1 MKLFS
6 RITFLCNIS
15 FLLFI
20 ILRYVEF
27 ATKGEKGNDNL
38 VQLPFITGTLV
49 ILGQLAV
56 FINFIFCLVVL
67 AMKIMKRVQ
76 LVPRWLVMVNVVFFL
91 VQVFFF
97 FIY

>member
-6 RITFLCNIS
+6 RVTFLCNCS

-20 ILRYVEF
+20 ILRFVESSS
-27 ATKGEKGNDNL
+27 KGEKGNDNL
-38 VQLPFITGTLV
+38 VQLPFVTGTLV
-49 ILGQLAV
+49 ILGQLSIV
-56 FINFIFCLVVL
+56 ISFIFCLVVGIMFL
-67 AMKIMKRVQ
+67 MKRVPQ
-76 LVPRWLVMVNVVFFL
+76 VPRWLLIVNLLFFL

>member
-20 ILRYVEF
+20 ILRYVETS
-27 ATKGEKGNDNL
+27 AKDEKGNDNL
-38 VQLPFITGTLV
+38 VQLPFVTGTLV

-67 AMKIMKRVQ
+67 AMLILKRVQ
-76 LVPRWLVMVNVVFFL
+76 PVPRWLVMVNVLFFL

>member
-20 ILRYVEF
+20 ILRYVES
-27 ATKGEKGNDNL
+27 AGTAEKGNDKL
-38 VQLPFITGTLV
+38 VQLPFITATLV
-49 ILGQLAV
+49 ILGQLSV
-56 FINFIFCLVVL
+56 FINFIFCLVIL
-67 AMKIMKRVQ
+67 AMLILKRAHP
-76 LVPRWLVMVNVVFFL
+76 VPRWLVLVNLLFFL

>member
-6 RITFLCNIS
+6 RITFLCNLS

-20 ILRYVEF
+20 IFRYIEF
-27 ATKGEKGNDNL
+27 STKTEKGNDNL
-38 VQLPFITGTLV
+38 VQLPFVTGTLV

-56 FINFIFCLVVL
+56 FINFIFCLVIL
-67 AMKIMKRVQ
+67 AFLLLKKVSP
-76 LVPRWLVMVNVVFFL
+76 VPKWLVVVNFLFFL

>member
-1 MKLFS
+1 M
-6 RITFLCNIS
+6 CNIS

-27 ATKGEKGNDNL
+27 ATKGAKGHDNL
-38 VQLPFITGTLV
+38 VQLPFVTGTLV

-67 AMKIMKRVQ
+67 AMIIMKRVP
-76 LVPRWLVMVNVVFFL
+76 LVPRWLVRVNVVFFL
-91 VQVFFF
+91 IQVFFF